1 MVLPDQEKYSTT
13 RSEMLNQLA
22 YMLGGRAA
30 EELVFHDPTT
40 GASNDIEKATAV
52 ARAMVT
58 QYGMT
63 ERLGAIRYGKEN
75 GEVFLGRDMG
85 HTRDY
90 SEEIAAAID
99 EEVRSLIDHAHNEA
113 FEILVD
119 NRDVL
124 DKLVIELLAK
134 ETLNK
139 EQVAAIFTELHLRP
153 SRPAWTGSER
163 RAPSDRP
170 PVDVPERLG
179 DPVAV
184 GGSMLG
190 AYGLPAPGGTYGS
203 PIPGTYGPPAPDG
216 TYPNPIPSGSNGAPA
231 PSIGSSTG
239 WEPVPGAPGAPG
251 APGPA
256 GSNGGQ
262 SHGPGAGHPSAAHPT
277 SPHVTP
283 AAGGTQTGEGAPP
296 TDHIP
301 GDPADPT
308 GEVRPPESDR

>member
-1 MVLPDQEKYSTT
+1 
-13 RSEMLNQLA
+13 
-22 YMLGGRAA
+22 
-30 EELVFHDPTT
+30 
-40 GASNDIEKATAV
+40 
-52 ARAMVT
+52 
-58 QYGMT
+58 
-63 ERLGAIRYGKEN
+63 
-75 GEVFLGRDMG
+75 MG

-90 SEEIAAAID
+90 SEEIAAAIE

-124 DKLVIELLAK
+124 DQLVIELLEK

-139 EQVAAIFTELHLRP
+139 EQVATIFTELHLRP

-179 DPVAV
+179 DPIPV

-216 TYPNPIPSGSNGAPA
+216 TYPNPIPPGSNGAPA
-231 PSIGSSTG
+231 PSVGASTG
-239 WEPVPGAPGAPG
+239 WEPAPG

-262 SHGPGAGHPSAAHPT
+262 SHGPGTAHPSAAHPT
-277 SPHVTP
+277 SPHATP
-283 AAGGTQTGEGAPP
+283 PAGDPQAGDAAPP
-296 TDHIP
+296 TGDTP

-308 GEVRPPESDR
+308 GEVRPPGSGQ